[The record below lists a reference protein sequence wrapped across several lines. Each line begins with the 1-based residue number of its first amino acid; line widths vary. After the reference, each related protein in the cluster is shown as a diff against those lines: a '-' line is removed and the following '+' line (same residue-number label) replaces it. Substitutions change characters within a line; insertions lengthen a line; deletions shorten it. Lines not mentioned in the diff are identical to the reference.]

1 MKKKIILSLLTLM
14 ISASLFI
21 GCKDDT
27 KETKTDLPTEPT
39 AEEQVL
45 LDLCDLYIKCNDFES
60 ANALVENYYGENTF
74 FKKSKNKLDNKVES
88 LGSYVSIMQQAK
100 DILDQMVYPEGSI
113 SLYDQLYELQSTEEF
128 AAFLEYL
135 GDGGSF
141 TYVPHT
147 QLATSVEQ
155 YETTSAKGISL
166 FTGKNCD
173 CIYWYLGSFYG
184 TTKNSGFLVHAE
196 ENDAVVITGLSYELV
211 RVVDDEDAET
221 AYVEEDSENPEI
233 EDTLDQPIIE
243 EEIEFVMEE
252 RIVDSIVNEYFF
264 KDGSYERKISG
275 LIKNGYFD
283 GEVTFTEFVGDVA
296 YTGTGVA
303 HNGIFERLT
312 DAIPAEVYETTN
324 DQYICAALYDPYG
337 ELYSFKLSSTQGL
350 AELHHYTVC
359 PEKHQAYSTARGG
372 QITAFPFIGYKSLY
386 RLNVNF
392 ATLSGDNVM
401 FTLNGPVSVA
411 ECSSDD
417 FSSLTLYSDSRTRYL
432 SAKVLGPVVDA
443 QTIEESQGKMDIIPD
458 EEKVIN
464 LPKETVISWLD
475 DNTTYHDDSYYS
487 VAECTPLVKESTFYL
502 TRDGSESYH
511 IKHATVGK
519 TILRVTTKDSTG
531 IVYEGYIV
539 FMENYKTGIRY
550 QFAYMVERSLF
561 EEDRDF
567 EIAQSIMLLDN

>member
-27 KETKTDLPTEPT
+27 KETKTDLPTEPN

-88 LGSYVSIMQQAK
+88 LGNYVSIMQQAK

-155 YETTSAKGISL
+155 YEVTSAKGISL

-233 EDTLDQPIIE
+233 EDTLDQPIVE

-252 RIVDSIVNEYFF
+252 RIVDSVVNEYFF

-275 LIKNGYFD
+275 PIKNGYFD

-312 DAIPAEVYETTN
+312 DAIPTEVYETTN

-337 ELYSFKLSSTQGL
+337 ELYSFKLSSIQGL

-443 QTIEESQGKMDIIPD
+443 QTLEESQGKMDIIPE

-464 LPKETVISWLD
+464 LEKETVISWLD
-475 DNTTYHDDSYYS
+475 DNTTYHNDSYYS
-487 VAECTPLVKESTFYL
+487 VAECAPLVKESTFYL

-531 IVYEGYIV
+531 IVYEGYVV

-561 EEDRDF
+561 EEDRDL

>member
-88 LGSYVSIMQQAK
+88 LGNYVSIMQQAK

-155 YETTSAKGISL
+155 YEVTSAKGISL

-233 EDTLDQPIIE
+233 EDTLDHPIVE

-252 RIVDSIVNEYFF
+252 RIVDSVVNEYFF

-275 LIKNGYFD
+275 PIKNGYFD

-303 HNGIFERLT
+303 HNGIFERLP
-312 DAIPAEVYETTN
+312 DAIPTEVYETTN
-324 DQYICAALYDPYG
+324 DQNICAALYNPYG

-392 ATLSGDNVM
+392 TTLSGDNVM

-417 FSSLTLYSDSRTRYL
+417 FSSLTLYSDSITRY
-432 SAKVLGPVVDA
+432 
-443 QTIEESQGKMDIIPD
+443 
-458 EEKVIN
+458 
-464 LPKETVISWLD
+464 
-475 DNTTYHDDSYYS
+475 
-487 VAECTPLVKESTFYL
+487 
-502 TRDGSESYH
+502 
-511 IKHATVGK
+511 
-519 TILRVTTKDSTG
+519 
-531 IVYEGYIV
+531 
-539 FMENYKTGIRY
+539 
-550 QFAYMVERSLF
+550 
-561 EEDRDF
+561 
-567 EIAQSIMLLDN
+567 

>member
-1 MKKKIILSLLTLM
+1 MKKKLLLSLLTLL
-14 ISASLFI
+14 IGTSLFT
-21 GCKDDT
+21 GCKEENDKNDSI
-27 KETKTDLPTEPT
+27 LSTEPT

-45 LDLCDLYIKCNDFES
+45 LDLCDLYIACNDFDS
-60 ANALVENYYGENTF
+60 ANALTETHYGENDF
-74 FKKSKNKLDNKVES
+74 FKKSQNKLEKKVES
-88 LGSYVSIMQQAK
+88 LGDYVSIMQQAK
-100 DILDQMVYPEGSI
+100 GILDQMVYPEGST
-113 SLYDQLYELQSTEEF
+113 SLYNQLHALQSTEEF
-128 AAFLEYL
+128 AAFVEYL

-141 TYVPHT
+141 TYVPHS

-155 YETTSAKGISL
+155 YEATSAKGISI

-211 RVVDDEDAET
+211 RVVEDEDTET
-221 AYVEEDSENPEI
+221 AYVEQDAENPEI
-233 EDTLDQPIIE
+233 EDTLDQPVVE
-243 EEIEFVMEE
+243 EEIEFIMEE
-252 RIVDSIVNEYFF
+252 RIVDSVVNEYFF
-264 KDGSYERKISG
+264 KNGSYERKISG
-275 LIKNGYFD
+275 PIKNGYFD

-312 DAIPAEVYETTN
+312 DAIPGEIYETTN

-392 ATLSGDNVM
+392 TTLGGENVL
-401 FTLNGPVSVA
+401 FTLNGPVSIA

-417 FSSLTLYSDSRTRYL
+417 FSSLTLYTDSRTRYL
-432 SAKVLGPVVDA
+432 SAKVLGPVIDA
-443 QTIEESQGKMDIIPD
+443 QTLEENHGKMDIVPD
-458 EEKVIN
+458 EEKIIN
-464 LPKETVISWLD
+464 LPKETVVSWLD
-475 DNTTYHDDSYYS
+475 DNTSYLDNSYYS
-487 VAECTPLVKESTFYL
+487 VFECTPLVKESTFYS
-502 TRDGSESYH
+502 TRDGAESYR

-531 IVYEGYIV
+531 IVYEGYVV
-539 FMENYKTGIRY
+539 FMENYKTGMRY

-561 EEDRDF
+561 EEDRDL

>member
-27 KETKTDLPTEPT
+27 KETKTDLPTEPN

-88 LGSYVSIMQQAK
+88 LGNYVSIMQQAK

-128 AAFLEYL
+128 AALLEYL

-141 TYVPHT
+141 TFVPHT

-155 YETTSAKGISL
+155 YEVTSAKGISL

-233 EDTLDQPIIE
+233 EDTLDQPIVE

-252 RIVDSIVNEYFF
+252 RIVDSVVNEYFF

-275 LIKNGYFD
+275 PIKNGYFD

-312 DAIPAEVYETTN
+312 DAIPTEVYETTN

-337 ELYSFKLSSTQGL
+337 ELYSFKLSSIQGL

-392 ATLSGDNVM
+392 TTLSGDNVM

-443 QTIEESQGKMDIIPD
+443 QTLEESQGKMDIIPE

-464 LPKETVISWLD
+464 LEKETVISWLD
-475 DNTTYHDDSYYS
+475 DNTTFHNDSYYS
-487 VAECTPLVKESTFYL
+487 VAECAPLVKESTFYL

-531 IVYEGYIV
+531 IVYEGYVV

-561 EEDRDF
+561 EEDRDL

>member
-1 MKKKIILSLLTLM
+1 MKKKIILSLLTLI

-74 FKKSKNKLDNKVES
+74 FKKSKNKLDNKVET
-88 LGSYVSIMQQAK
+88 LGDYVSIMQQAK

-128 AAFLEYL
+128 ATFLEYL

-155 YETTSAKGISL
+155 YEATSAKGISL

-173 CIYWYLGSFYG
+173 CIYWYFGSFYG

-233 EDTLDQPIIE
+233 EDTLDQPIVE

-252 RIVDSIVNEYFF
+252 RIVDSVVNEYFF

-275 LIKNGYFD
+275 PIKNGCFD

-392 ATLSGDNVM
+392 TTLSGDNVM

-443 QTIEESQGKMDIIPD
+443 QTLEESQGKMDIIPD

-550 QFAYMVERSLF
+550 QFSYMVERSLF

-567 EIAQSIMLLDN
+567 DIAQSIMLLDN